1 MLRFTANYAHTNHNF
16 VIQNLHGERLNNHF
30 VPPVCVL
37 KNILQRGTPTLMSK
51 YLQSNFGK
59 IQDHRAFKVPLP
71 LISSE
76 LPRWINTIRGDEKKK
91 YNPAKTFF
99 YDVIPHYLPEY
110 RQIQQLMLPEAA
122 INEITQIETDK
133 FTDQR
138 VDFLLPQAKLIIE
151 IDGQHHKRQDRTR
164 INDSLR
170 DEHLAAHGFATVR
183 INTNDLEKKNSSFAA
198 KIEEIRNRLKVYS
211 KNISLYRKPFEN
223 ADQAYSEDV
232 VQHKLIPTAVVRF
245 QLLILELIERGRL
258 RSDTP
263 MWKFNVLERDV
274 QNFVTFAVEDIC
286 IWLDHICKLQRISFQ
301 KPIVQVIEVST
312 ERDFAY
318 QPDAVNIDFSL
329 FKRWTDEN
337 ELNPETII
345 VRTDY
350 FDYQKGNR
358 DYGHISVTNPIHY
371 DVLPYGDGE
380 DVDLLRFFLRNIF
393 DLEDFKDGQ
402 LRIIT
407 NALSLRDTIGLLP
420 TSGGKSLCYQLA
432 SLLQPAVSFVVCPIK
447 SLMYDQKYN
456 LDSVFI
462 DRTAYITSDLPAPTK
477 NKVANNFSRG
487 RYLWIWISPE
497 RMQSEDFRAE
507 LTVLNKNQVISYAV
521 IDEVHC
527 LSEWG
532 HDFRT
537 SYLNLAR
544 TIRKYLPGATF
555 LGLTATASIH
565 VLKDIQNEFGI
576 PNEHVKTLTK
586 YSRPELEFQVVDAP
600 ADKAAKT
607 LSILRQ
613 LDTDNQIL
621 QLRAGESHCGLI
633 FTPHVNGDHGCYMVA
648 NNLSA
653 ALKAD
658 VRWYSGDIPRTKSNG
673 HKVPVM
679 GRKEFDHYKIKTQQ
693 AFHENSFPLLVA
705 TKAFGMGVNK
715 KNIRYTIHYGIPG
728 SMESLYQEAG
738 RAGRDGQPS
747 QCYVVFSPE
756 QLSKEKLDIIF
767 GFDTKL
773 KTIREITEEKSWDG
787 RDLFRNLYL
796 WFSQQQDIEKELTL
810 IKNLIAHCPPNSVQI
825 IDANDFK
832 GDDNPTGS
840 IRDAVEKAIYRLSI
854 LGIIDDWTI
863 ADWFR
868 GIFRVEVGNYNQP
881 SIQDHLVKYIKKY
894 EAQFDYKNEAK
905 EYKERDEMEQ
915 SIIILLQWIYDHFA
929 YNRRQSIKNVYEKCT
944 QFATEGGDWFKKEL
958 EAMFKFSEVSY
969 SLDEIAECSTDYEKW
984 FSIFYMSPDTDGNE
998 IITID
1003 NLHDIKSSLS
1013 RFLESYQFNTGLNL
1027 VSGLVRLMLGD
1038 FNNTDGKPRMLSAL
1052 KQIIEMNDCKKNE
1065 VLSKLLKIGR
1075 KLKKPAKNELGAVLA
1090 DFFNGKEEDIY
1101 EALEDD
1107 TTLTVILNNANQRL
1121 MKIRGILYDR
1131 CEETA

>member
-51 YLQSNFGK
+51 YLQSNISK
-59 IQDHRAFKVPLP
+59 IQDRPEFKLPLP
-71 LISSE
+71 LISNVP
-76 LPRWINTIRGDEKKK
+76 PRWVNTIGGDEKKN
-91 YNPAKTFF
+91 YYPAKTFF
-99 YDVIPHYLPEY
+99 YEVIPQYLPEY
-110 RQIQQLMLPEAA
+110 CQIQQLMLPEAS
-122 INEITQIETDK
+122 INDITQVEVDDFI
-133 FTDQR
+133 DQR
-138 VDFLLPQAKLIIE
+138 VDFFLPQANLVIE

-164 INDSLR
+164 INDTIR
-170 DEHLAAHGFATVR
+170 DQHLAAHGFVTVR
-183 INTNDLEKKNSSFAA
+183 INTNDLEKKNDRFTA
-198 KIEEIRNRLKVYS
+198 KIKEIQNRLKVYHKS
-211 KNISLYRKPFEN
+211 ISLYRNPFEN
-223 ADQAYSEDV
+223 ADQVYNEDAIH
-232 VQHKLIPTAVVRF
+232 QKLIPTAVVRF

-258 RSDTP
+258 RSDMP
-263 MWKFNVLERDV
+263 VWKFNVLERDV
-274 QNFVTFAVEDIC
+274 KNFVIFAVEDIC
-286 IWLDHICKLQRISFQ
+286 LWLENICKLQRISFQ
-301 KPIVQVIEVST
+301 KPIVQVVEVST
-312 ERDFAY
+312 ELDFSY

-329 FKRWTDEN
+329 LQRWTDEN

-350 FDYQKGNR
+350 FDYQRGNR
-358 DYGHISVTNPIHY
+358 DYGRISVTDPVRY
-371 DVLPYGDGE
+371 DVLPYGDSE
-380 DVDLLRFFLRNIF
+380 DVDLLRFFLINIF
-393 DLEDFKDGQ
+393 GFEDFMDGQ

-447 SLMYDQKYN
+447 SLMRDQKDN
-456 LDSVFI
+456 LDEVFI
-462 DRTAYITSDLPAPTK
+462 NRTAFITSDIDASAK
-477 NKVANNFSRG
+477 NKVANNFALG

-497 RMQSEDFRAE
+497 RMQSEDFRLE
-507 LTVLNKNQVISYAV
+507 LSALNKNLTISYAV

-537 SYLNLAR
+537 SYLNLAK
-544 TIRKYLPGATF
+544 TISKYLPGAVF
-555 LGLTATASIH
+555 MGLTATASIN
-565 VLKDIQNEFGI
+565 VLKDIQHEFGI
-576 PNEHVKTLTK
+576 PNEHVKTLTN
-586 YSRPELEFQVVDAP
+586 YSRPELEFKVVETSGN
-600 ADKAAKT
+600 KVVET
-607 LSILRQ
+607 LSILRK

-621 QLRAGESHCGLI
+621 QLRGAESHCGLI
-633 FTPHVNGDHGCYMVA
+633 FTPHVNGDYGCYNVA
-648 NNLSA
+648 NILFKT
-653 ALKAD
+653 LKTD
-658 VRWYSGDIPRTKSNG
+658 VRWYSGEVPKEKRKGN
-673 HKVPVM
+673 KVPIM
-679 GRKEFDHYKIKTQQ
+679 RSKEYDKYKILTQQ
-693 AFHENSFPLLVA
+693 AFQKNEFPLLVA

-715 KNIRYTIHYGIPG
+715 KNIDYTIHYGIPG

-738 RAGRDGQPS
+738 RAGRGKQPS

-756 QLSKEKLDIIF
+756 QISKEKLDIIF

-773 KTIREITEEKSWDG
+773 KTIREITDDKRDG

-810 IKNLIAHCPPNSVQI
+810 IKNLIAHCPPNSLQI
-825 IDANDFK
+825 IDVVSFQ
-832 GDDNPTGS
+832 GDDNALGATRIS
-840 IRDAVEKAIYRLSI
+840 VEKAIYRLSI
-854 LGIIDDWTI
+854 LGIIKDWTI

-868 GIFRVEVGNYNQP
+868 GIFKVEVGDYNQK
-881 SIQDHLVKYIKKY
+881 SVQKNLVKYIKKY

-905 EYKERDEMEQ
+905 EHKERDEMEQ
-915 SIIILLQWIYDHFA
+915 SILILLQWIYNHFA
-929 YNRRQSIKNVYEKCT
+929 YKRRQSIKTVYMNCT
-944 QFATEGGDWFKKEL
+944 QFASKGGTWFKQEL
-958 EAMFKFSEVSY
+958 ETMFKFSEVSY
-969 SLDEIAECSTDYEKW
+969 SLDEIAESPADIEKW

-998 IITID
+998 IITIE
-1003 NLHDIKSSLS
+1003 NLQGIKSSLS

-1027 VSGLVRLMLGD
+1027 VSGLIRLMLGD

-1052 KQIIEMNDCKKNE
+1052 KQIIEMNECKKNE

-1090 DFFNGKEEDIY
+1090 YFFNGKEEDIY